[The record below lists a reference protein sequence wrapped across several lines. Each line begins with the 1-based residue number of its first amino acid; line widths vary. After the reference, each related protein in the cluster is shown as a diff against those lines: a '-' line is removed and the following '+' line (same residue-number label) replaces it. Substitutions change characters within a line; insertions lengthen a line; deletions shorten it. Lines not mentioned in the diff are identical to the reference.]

1 VKAFRASA
9 ILAAL
14 ATVPNACSHDYTP
27 GLGELMSLQQMR
39 HDKLWRAGQEQNWAL
54 AAYEVDELGE
64 GFDDVVKY
72 HPTHKDSPLALK
84 DIVPKIMGQP
94 LRLARAAIDAED
106 PRAFAEAYDRLTEG
120 CNSCHQATNFGI
132 NVVRR
137 PSDMGWY
144 ANQDFT
150 PH

>member
-1 VKAFRASA
+1 LHLRFILA
-9 ILAAL
+9 ILAA
-14 ATVPNACSHDYTP
+14 VPAACSHDYVP

-54 AAYEVDELGE
+54 AAYELDELGE

-94 LRLARAAIDAED
+94 LQLARAAIDAKD
-106 PRAFAEAYDRLTEG
+106 SRAFAEAYDRVTAG
-120 CNSCHQATNFGI
+120 CNSCHQATNFGF

-137 PSDMGWY
+137 PAEAGWY